1 MTFKSGETGELPG
14 GLLVLGFHGCG
25 PDSIPGPGTEMPQAA
40 KWTKKKKKK
49 KERKKAWINRYPDLS
64 FIQV

>member
-14 GLLVLGFHGCG
+14 GLLVLGYHCCG
-25 PDSIPGPGTEMPQAA
+25 PNSISGPGTEIPQAE
-40 KWTKKKKKK
+40 KWPKKKKK
-49 KERKKAWINRYPDLS
+49 RHLS

>member
-14 GLLVLGFHGCG
+14 GLLVLGFHCCG
-25 PDSIPGPGTEMPQAA
+25 LDSISGPGTEILQAA
-40 KWTKKKKKK
+40 KWPKKKKKA
-49 KERKKAWINRYPDLS
+49 RRNRYPHLS